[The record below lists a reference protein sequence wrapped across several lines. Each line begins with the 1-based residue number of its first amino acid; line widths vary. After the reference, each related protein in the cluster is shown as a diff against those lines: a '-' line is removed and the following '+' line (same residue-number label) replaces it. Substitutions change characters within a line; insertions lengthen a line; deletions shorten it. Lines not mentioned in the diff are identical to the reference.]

1 MIILGLWSDCSFRHQ
16 ETGNWAGSVHSS
28 PASCHAD
35 ASEISHH
42 SDEAHDKTDI
52 APQESIFETFGKH
65 RPCGRIRDAPR
76 FPMTFGSP
84 ILLRGGPE
92 MQHRHHATSL
102 PYLRPV
108 AHWRLAVGELHN
120 LKQEHLETLRNSSD
134 DDNASEIKTFPSS
147 ETVSEIA
154 TLKCRKK
161 QLQGVPNFFRPIIKM
176 THAHIEPAKL
186 DTWIILKPASFQT
199 CIWAIC
205 KARLIERTRV
215 PLVWSQLFYICG
227 TSQAF
232 SISPACRWG
241 VVIQMALQCTLLQDG
256 LSIKPFDPH
265 PKAPSAVW
273 LKTMSRITSMP
284 WRWSSPDMVRNL
296 QKCVSNEYIYS
307 SYRYII

>member
-1 MIILGLWSDCSFRHQ
+1 MCIYIFFLYRVLPIKSYSKNVQKVLVFSCFLLLGFPKNGIRFQLQ
-16 ETGNWAGSVHSS
+16 ETGNGAGSVHSS

-161 QLQGVPNFFRPIIKM
+161 QLQGVPNFF
-176 THAHIEPAKL
+176 
-186 DTWIILKPASFQT
+186 
-199 CIWAIC
+199 
-205 KARLIERTRV
+205 
-215 PLVWSQLFYICG
+215 
-227 TSQAF
+227 
-232 SISPACRWG
+232 
-241 VVIQMALQCTLLQDG
+241 
-256 LSIKPFDPH
+256 
-265 PKAPSAVW
+265 
-273 LKTMSRITSMP
+273 
-284 WRWSSPDMVRNL
+284 
-296 QKCVSNEYIYS
+296 
-307 SYRYII
+307 